1 MQPGD
6 SIKTTDGTLDEIA
19 SAAQRPPLDLRLV
32 LALAG
37 DRPMNERE
45 KQQAEKL
52 QEERGETLFTDLLY
66 ALTRK
71 QFPSRQAKTLWG
83 DIGHHRTKLQ
93 KMLGRDPGVAVA
105 AHDYL
110 SNVTRLTS
118 TMGMIEEHK
127 LRALSAAASHDGLTG
142 LYDKTTFSRLLRE
155 ELNRQMRRKRP
166 TTLLMADI
174 DHFKKINDTFG
185 HADGDMVIQQ
195 VADILRQQAR
205 TSDVVGR
212 CGGEE
217 FGVLMPEEELESG
230 RTAAER
236 IRLAVE
242 RHFHNTPY
250 KATISIGVA
259 TYLGGDTIPAESA
272 ADEIARAADSAL
284 YEAKRTGRNRV
295 SVATSAVAK

>member
-1 MQPGD
+1 MQP
-6 SIKTTDGTLDEIA
+6 TDNPANTMATQAEGTLDELA

-52 QEERGETLFTDLLY
+52 HEERGEGLFTDLLY

-71 QFPSRQAKTLWG
+71 QFPSRQAKILWG
-83 DIGHHRTKLQ
+83 DIGNHRTKLA
-93 KMLGRDPGVAVA
+93 KLLGRDPGVGVA
-105 AHDYL
+105 AHDFL

-118 TMGMIEEHK
+118 SLGMIEEHK

-142 LYDKTTFSRLLRE
+142 LYDKATFSRLLRE
-155 ELNRQMRRKRP
+155 ELNRQARRKRP
-166 TTLLMADI
+166 CTLLMADI

-205 TSDVVGR
+205 GSDVVGR

-217 FGVLMPEEELESG
+217 FGLIMPEEGTEAG
-230 RTAAER
+230 RVAAER

-250 KATISIGVA
+250 KCTISLGVA
-259 TYLGGDTIPAESA
+259 TVQGGDLPPDAA
-272 ADEIARAADSAL
+272 ADDLMRAADAAL
-284 YEAKRTGRNRV
+284 YAAKHAGRNRV
-295 SVATSAVAK
+295 SVAK